1 MPAKTTLSQ
10 VVRTWLS
17 GEGPSPRIFRRCDA
31 CGEES
36 WRSLDRAVRKVEV
49 NAWLDDGR
57 RADLVL
63 RDRQG
68 EVVLVVQLASGSR
81 LPNRSQTAAG
91 APMVVLDG
99 QAVVA
104 DALRWRPMRERGLP
118 AWRCRCAHARA
129 LPVDDAFSLR
139 VIGCPL
145 NLRRHDPGVSLQGTE
160 SSYASVIHDC
170 GRCGFFVGIGYSDPE
185 RRRVSLYC
193 SFGAATRQRRPSLLA
208 ATPPP
213 PHVDGAAP
221 SISVERSRVA

>member
-1 MPAKTTLSQ
+1 MSCAKATLRQ
-10 VVRTWLS
+10 TIRAWLS
-17 GEGPSPRIFRRCDA
+17 GAGPTPRIFRRCDA

-36 WRSLDRAVRKVEV
+36 WRPVDRAARQVEV
-49 NAWLDDGR
+49 NAWLQDGR

-63 RDRQG
+63 RDQRG
-68 EVVLVVQLASGSR
+68 RVLLVIQLASGSR
-81 LPNRSQTAAG
+81 LRDRSQTAAG
-91 APMVVLDG
+91 APLVVLDG
-99 QAVVA
+99 GSVVG

-139 VIGCPL
+139 VLGCPL
-145 NLRRHDPGVSLQGTE
+145 NLRRHEQSSSFDGGAE
-160 SSYASVIHDC
+160 SYASVIHDC

-193 SFGAATRQRRPSLLA
+193 SFGAATHQRRPTLA
-208 ATPPP
+208 APA
-213 PHVDGAAP
+213 PHRAETTAP